1 MNRKDDKFTPLFFTQ
16 TLFLGIFFA
25 IPLFSFAQNGPIS
38 KIQNV
43 QINQN
48 TISGEILF
56 LNDVSTTAFDN
67 VFLTI
72 LLSEKTQETKSVIN
86 GIPTTVVKP
95 GAMILTKTDKDF
107 FTLFSQ
113 SESARDFSLE
123 YPTSIPTGVY
133 RLEARVVTI
142 SGDIVTATFQDI
154 NLIGEGNFLKID
166 QATCKLMLDK
176 MIFGPNDGPNLFPG
190 ENPKVSCKVTNLTPV
205 NIEVIPVISLATYFA
220 YGFPQTDLKEIK
232 LDKVVFKPKES
243 KTITLE
249 IPSPLD
255 PQVYQAGLQFH
266 DTLSGEINSSLSFF
280 RWVVKGEAARI
291 HSVTL
296 DRSRYEKGSKAEISV
311 SIYISPDLFWNNYQ
325 DLSFVKADPKRFSG
339 SPITKPILRARLV
352 SSSGVVCGQG
362 ETKSDTP
369 FTADEMRVGH
379 IVVPIVQD
387 CVDPKAEVSFSD
399 GENLLASVNY
409 TKISLPAERSTNTSF
424 QLVYY
429 LITGLAL
436 ILSWSIYNK
445 MKK

>member
-190 ENPKVSCKVTNLTPV
+190 ENPKVFCKVTNLTPV

-220 YGFPQTDLKEIK
+220 YGFPQTNPKEIQ
-232 LDKVVFKPKES
+232 
-243 KTITLE
+243 I
-249 IPSPLD
+249 
-255 PQVYQAGLQFH
+255 G
-266 DTLSGEINSSLSFF
+266 
-280 RWVVKGEAARI
+280 
-291 HSVTL
+291 
-296 DRSRYEKGSKAEISV
+296 
-311 SIYISPDLFWNNYQ
+311 
-325 DLSFVKADPKRFSG
+325 
-339 SPITKPILRARLV
+339 RASCR
-352 SSSGVVCGQG
+352 
-362 ETKSDTP
+362 E
-369 FTADEMRVGH
+369 RV
-379 IVVPIVQD
+379 
-387 CVDPKAEVSFSD
+387 
-399 GENLLASVNY
+399 
-409 TKISLPAERSTNTSF
+409 
-424 QLVYY
+424 
-429 LITGLAL
+429 
-436 ILSWSIYNK
+436 
-445 MKK
+445 